1 MHSNNVLRNI
11 FSHNQ
16 DIGMIILHQYPPLTS
31 QPILFVSNKLNS
43 CTTCFFFSLFVFKF
57 PMGLQIIICTVP
69 IS

>member
-16 DIGMIILHQYPPLTS
+16 DIGMIISIPTDLP
-31 QPILFVSNKLNS
+31 PILFISNKRIS
-43 CTTCFFFSLFVFKF
+43 CIFFPPDWGFTN
-57 PMGLQIIICTVP
+57 IICTVP